1 MKQFEVGVTPPY
13 PVTVGVGLFPQ
24 LGELLNGRDVAVIA
38 DANVSRLFGEQLLDC
53 LGAPEAGGQTSQ
65 ARRELFEIPSGEG
78 SKSVKVYGEL
88 LEKLAVAGFGRD
100 AAVVALGGGVTTD
113 LAGFVAATYMRG
125 VDFYSFPT
133 SLLAMVDASLG
144 GKTGINLTAGKN
156 LAGAFWQPR
165 AVLVDVAVLRTL
177 PDHLFRDGAVELF
190 KHGLLA
196 CPPLLGALDD
206 PEFTPAGEPDRL
218 ATYLERSIEVK
229 ARIVVGDEREAGARA
244 HLNLGHTLAH
254 ALEAA
259 TGHGLTHGQA
269 VAYGLLY
276 AGLLSRNR
284 GMWDFTGEALR
295 LLAYLS
301 PSGLPELEF
310 TGLLEFMT
318 RDKKVAGGRLR
329 FVLMRAPQEPVV
341 VADISRH
348 ELESAWRELLEVAK

>member
-206 PEFTPAGEPDRL
+206 PEFTPAGAPVPGAFNRGEGPDCCGGRARSRRTRAPEPG
-218 ATYLERSIEVK
+218 THP
-229 ARIVVGDEREAGARA
+229 GAR
-244 HLNLGHTLAH
+244 TR
-254 ALEAA
+254 
-259 TGHGLTHGQA
+259 
-269 VAYGLLY
+269 
-276 AGLLSRNR
+276 SRDGSR
-284 GMWDFTGEALR
+284 PYPRSGCGVRPALR
-295 LLAYLS
+295 GPA
-301 PSGLPELEF
+301 
-310 TGLLEFMT
+310 
-318 RDKKVAGGRLR
+318 
-329 FVLMRAPQEPVV
+329 EP
-341 VADISRH
+341 
-348 ELESAWRELLEVAK
+348 